1 MGDGLLQEL
10 KEEVRELDE
19 MLILDY
25 IWKTTRILQWMPLR
39 SYINGGIASSIPLY
53 HDVAFTDTNLQAQ
66 TGGYLRKHIPL
77 QQPMSPIRHGDV
89 PGGRQ
94 RPIDKG
100 NMTFES
106 GILLLVLLAVVISPA
121 PPSEVS
127 GISLIEKAKGEIVA
141 MKSEDSIRIK
151 LIFLLSISSHTA
163 AKLSINSL
171 AM

>member
-1 MGDGLLQEL
+1 MFYFSVLFQ
-10 KEEVRELDE
+10 
-19 MLILDY
+19 
-25 IWKTTRILQWMPLR
+25 PLF
-39 SYINGGIASSIPLY
+39 IASSIPLH
-53 HDVAFTDTNLQAQ
+53 HDVAFTDTNLQ
-66 TGGYLRKHIPL
+66 THTPGYFRRHIPL
-77 QQPMSPIRHGDV
+77 QQLKSPITHGDV

-94 RPIDKG
+94 LSVDTG

-151 LIFLLSISSHTA
+151 LIFLLSISPSH
-163 AKLSINSL
+163 NR
-171 AM
+171 